1 LANSVITN
9 PSTRICFALGD
20 NDAQKLASGFTHFD
34 ATDLMNLGVG
44 EAIVRVERSDYDFN
58 LKTYEVPPVTPETA
72 SMRREK
78 IIAFTRERYGRKMP
92 SVESEK
98 PQTTTEEWRDI
109 PIEIKQRPPVKPKE
123 ENALKP
129 MPTPPSQGESIP
141 SGDLTARKDIS
152 QHRYF
157 QTLIKK
163 MAEQRGYK
171 AVVEEPTGDGG
182 RVDVGLKRDER
193 RIAVEISVTTGDVQ
207 ELHNIEKCLKA
218 GYDPVIV
225 CSPGKKNLEA
235 IRRLMT
241 EKLPPADQSKVLLFE
256 PEELFLFLDEQV
268 AQEISSEQRIK
279 GYRVK
284 VQYQL
289 ISEADKKQKREAVA
303 QVIAQ
308 AMRRM
313 KKES

>member
-1 LANSVITN
+1 
-9 PSTRICFALGD
+9 
-20 NDAQKLASGFTHFD
+20 
-34 ATDLMNLGVG
+34 
-44 EAIVRVERSDYDFN
+44 
-58 LKTYEVPPVTPETA
+58 
-72 SMRREK
+72 
-78 IIAFTRERYGRKMP
+78 
-92 SVESEK
+92 
-98 PQTTTEEWRDI
+98 
-109 PIEIKQRPPVKPKE
+109 
-123 ENALKP
+123 
-129 MPTPPSQGESIP
+129 
-141 SGDLTARKDIS
+141 
-152 QHRYF
+152 
-157 QTLIKK
+157 